1 MIFRLRVVVDC
12 EQFLRLVT
20 RARKSSEASESK
32 KQETEGKL
40 GRRREKREGLHFRA
54 EKHSAQASAHPL
66 SQAQGGIFCVLT
78 VFVCCWSSE

>member
-40 GRRREKREGLHFRA
+40 GRGREKREGLHA
-54 EKHSAQASAHPL
+54 LLNQTSSGNSAH
-66 SQAQGGIFCVLT
+66 QR
-78 VFVCCWSSE
+78 